1 MSTGSVL
8 RTIIKADVTD
18 DGAVKVYADFL
29 MEYLGYTRFTAL
41 RHAAIVRREV
51 ITKKQVAD
59 ATRLIAR
66 GSIFHQRLVERISA
80 EVDREEFEGLTVY
93 VVPGR
98 RWPTGNR
105 QSMFTDG
112 EWVSGWTV
120 TVGARWILEVVMN
133 LSITAVYRPGS
144 VGGAAWSN

>member
-1 MSTGSVL
+1 MTDADVL
-8 RTIIKADVTD
+8 RNLIRKNPQKRFFVKLLADELQVQIQ
-18 DGAVKVYADFL
+18 L
-29 MEYLGYTRFTAL
+29 PRFTAL
-41 RHAAIVRREV
+41 RQGAAIRREV